1 VRDERRFARVSIGD
15 RLSSLSRN
23 ELLGLVVVIA
33 VTLGGVGLWY
43 TRSLPK
49 PLAVQ
54 ATPAAVAAGSSGSAF
69 VTGSPTP
76 SPVPIFVDVAGW
88 VRKPG
93 VYEFATGQ
101 RVIDA
106 VDAAGGARPGADL
119 TSLNLAAPLIDGT
132 QILVP
137 KAGSAEVGAGTG
149 TTIPGADGGAG
160 GTIVNVNTAS
170 ATELETLSGIGE
182 VIAAAIVD
190 YRTQNGPFT
199 SVDQL
204 EDVSGIG
211 PATMEEIRDSVTV

>member
-1 VRDERRFARVSIGD
+1 MSIPD

-23 ELLGLVVVIA
+23 ELAGLAVVLV

-49 PLAVQ
+49 PVAVQ
-54 ATPAAVAAGSSGSAF
+54 ATPAAPAASGASGPAF
-69 VTGSPTP
+69 GTPTP
-76 SPVPIFVDVAGW
+76 SPVPLFVDVAGW
-88 VRKPG
+88 VRRAG
-93 VYEFATGQ
+93 VYEFVAGQ

-106 VDAAGGARPGADL
+106 IEAAGGQRPGAEL
-119 TSLNLAAPLIDGT
+119 TALNLAAPLTDGS

-137 KAGSAEVGAGTG
+137 KAGAAPVGTG
-149 TTIPGADGGAG
+149 TTIPGAGGEG
-160 GTIVNVNTAS
+160 SLVNINTAS
-170 ATELETLSGIGE
+170 ATELETLDGVGE

-190 YRTQNGPFT
+190 YRTQNGPFA

-211 PATMEEIRDSVTV
+211 PSTMEGIRDSVTV

>member
-1 VRDERRFARVSIGD
+1 
-15 RLSSLSRN
+15 
-23 ELLGLVVVIA
+23 VVV

-49 PLAVQ
+49 PV
-54 ATPAAVAAGSSGSAF
+54 AVAASPPPAVSTDAAGVPSTAP
-69 VTGSPTP
+69 PTP
-76 SPVPIFVDVAGW
+76 SPAPIFVDVAGW
-88 VRKPG
+88 VRRPG
-93 VYEFATGQ
+93 VYEFTSDQ

-119 TSLNLAAPLIDGT
+119 MALNLAAPLTDGT

-137 KAGSAEVGAGTG
+137 KAGVTPPVSGGDASVPGAGAPSGSTL
-149 TTIPGADGGAG
+149 IN
-160 GTIVNVNTAS
+160 INTAS
-170 ATELETLSGIGE
+170 ATELEELDGVGE
-182 VIAAAIVD
+182 VIAAAIVE

-211 PATMEEIRDSVTV
+211 PATMEGIRDSVTV

>member
-1 VRDERRFARVSIGD
+1 MSLGD

-23 ELLGLVVVIA
+23 ELVGLAVVVA

-49 PLAVQ
+49 PVAVQ
-54 ATPAAVAAGSSGSAF
+54 ATPAAVAASGVVA
-69 VTGSPTP
+69 VAGSPSP
-76 SPVPIFVDVAGW
+76 SPVPLFVDVAGW
-88 VRKPG
+88 VRHPG

-106 VDAAGGARPGADL
+106 IDAAGGARPGADL
-119 TSLNLAAPLIDGT
+119 AALNLAAPLTDGT

-137 KAGSAEVGAGTG
+137 KSGPAPAGGG
-149 TTIPGADGGAG
+149 TTIPGTGDAGGGAL
-160 GTIVNVNTAS
+160 VNVNTAS
-170 ATELETLSGIGE
+170 ATELETLDGIGE

-211 PATMEEIRDSVTV
+211 PSTLEAIRDAVTV

>member
-1 VRDERRFARVSIGD
+1 MSIGD

-23 ELLGLVVVIA
+23 ELAGLAVVVV

-49 PLAVQ
+49 PVAVQ
-54 ATPAAVAAGSSGSAF
+54 ATPAAASAAAVA
-69 VTGSPTP
+69 GSPTP
-76 SPVPIFVDVAGW
+76 SPVPVFVDVAGW
-88 VRKPG
+88 VRRPG
-93 VYEFATGQ
+93 VYQFTTGQ

-106 VDAAGGARPGADL
+106 IEAAGGARPGADL
-119 TSLNLAAPLIDGT
+119 AALNLAALLADGT
-132 QILVP
+132 QILVSR
-137 KAGSAEVGAGTG
+137 AGAPAGAG
-149 TTIPGADGGAG
+149 TTIPGTGGSVAG
-160 GTIVNVNTAS
+160 ALININTAS
-170 ATELETLSGIGE
+170 ATELEELDGVGE

-211 PATMEEIRDSVTV
+211 PSTMEGIRDSVTV

>member
-1 VRDERRFARVSIGD
+1 MSIGD

-23 ELLGLVVVIA
+23 ELAGLAVVVV
-33 VTLGGVGLWY
+33 VTLGGAGLWY

-49 PLAVQ
+49 PVAVQ
-54 ATPAAVAAGSSGSAF
+54 AAPAAPVASGGEA
-69 VTGSPTP
+69 VAGSPTP
-76 SPVPIFVDVAGW
+76 SPVSIFVDVAGW
-88 VRKPG
+88 VRQPG

-106 VDAAGGARPGADL
+106 IDAAGGARSGADL
-119 TSLNLAAPLIDGT
+119 AALNLAAPLTDGT

-137 KAGSAEVGAGTG
+137 KAGAAPAGSG
-149 TTIPGADGGAG
+149 TAIPGAAGSVDGAL
-160 GTIVNVNTAS
+160 VNINTAS
-170 ATELETLSGIGE
+170 ATELEALDGVGE

-211 PATMEEIRDSVTV
+211 PSTMEGIRDSVTV

>member
-1 VRDERRFARVSIGD
+1 MSIGD
-15 RLSSLSRN
+15 RLPSLSRS
-23 ELLGLVVVIA
+23 ELVGLAVVVA
-33 VTLGGVGLWY
+33 VTLGGAGLWY

-49 PLAVQ
+49 PVAVQ
-54 ATPAAVAAGSSGSAF
+54 AAPPGAPVGASGAAA
-69 VTGSPTP
+69 TSPTP
-76 SPVPIFVDVAGW
+76 SSAPIFVDVAGW
-88 VRKPG
+88 VRQPG

-119 TSLNLAAPLIDGT
+119 TALNLAAPLTDGT
-132 QILVP
+132 QILVS
-137 KAGSAEVGAGTG
+137 KAGAAPAGGGTTLPGSTGGTG
-149 TTIPGADGGAG
+149 
-160 GTIVNVNTAS
+160 GTLVNINTAS
-170 ATELETLSGIGE
+170 ATELETLSGVGE

>member
-1 VRDERRFARVSIGD
+1 MSIGD
-15 RLSSLSRN
+15 RLSALSRS
-23 ELLGLVVVIA
+23 ELVGLGVVVV
-33 VTLGGVGLWY
+33 VTLGGAGLWY

-49 PLAVQ
+49 PVAVQ
-54 ATPAAVAAGSSGSAF
+54 AAPAVAQAGPSG
-69 VTGSPTP
+69 TGVASPTP
-76 SPVPIFVDVAGW
+76 SPVPVFVDVAGW
-88 VRKPG
+88 VRRPG
-93 VYEFATGQ
+93 VYEFTTGQ

-119 TSLNLAAPLIDGT
+119 TSLNLAAPLTDGT

-137 KAGSAEVGAGTG
+137 KAGAAPVGTG
-149 TTIPGADGGAG
+149 TGTSIPGTGTG
-160 GTIVNVNTAS
+160 GTLVNINTAS
-170 ATELETLSGIGE
+170 ATELETLSGVGE